1 MLNKSNT
8 KLTDLRRP
16 SILIC
21 PQRYKLEVV
30 VEPKWLNFMRGS
42 LLYTE
47 IMSMRSFVRRES
59 FERKNIVFIFVAD
72 EFEVNALLMISRE
85 ISISAICKLILWFH
99 VYG

>member
-16 SILIC
+16 SILIY

-72 EFEVNALLMISRE
+72 EF
-85 ISISAICKLILWFH
+85 
-99 VYG
+99 